1 MSEKGRRDFCI
12 ECRKETEYFLQKKNI
27 VKTIRDK
34 EYTFGIT
41 AAICSECG
49 GEMSIPGLIDKNV
62 QEIDE
67 QYRAAEGLVT
77 VEDLSLIH
85 ISPNLKKFDLIIFAM
100 RIIFMRQNGVMR
112 INN

>member
-1 MSEKGRRDFCI
+1 M
-12 ECRKETEYFLQKKNI
+12 QKKNI

-77 VEDLSLIH
+77 VEDIEKLMKIYKICLLYTSRPCHKDFQDLRQRQHQHCPGQSL
-85 ISPNLKKFDLIIFAM
+85 PA
-100 RIIFMRQNGVMR
+100 GG
-112 INN
+112 